1 MATWPAYPNRFPRKS
16 APVGQHKAEEPILG
30 HWIYTLGYPN
40 HEVESSLNASL
51 LSVYTDDPSR
61 SFAHRLRLLD
71 LLLAHDLAGLKDL
84 FQAFFA
90 TIPYQ

>member
-1 MATWPAYPNRFPRKS
+1 MRGAVGRFLHFPERLDS
-16 APVGQHKAEEPILG
+16 IRPPSSHRAEEPIPG

-40 HEVESSLNASL
+40 HEVESSLNVSL

-71 LLLAHDLAGLKDL
+71 LWPR
-84 FQAFFA
+84 
-90 TIPYQ
+90 I